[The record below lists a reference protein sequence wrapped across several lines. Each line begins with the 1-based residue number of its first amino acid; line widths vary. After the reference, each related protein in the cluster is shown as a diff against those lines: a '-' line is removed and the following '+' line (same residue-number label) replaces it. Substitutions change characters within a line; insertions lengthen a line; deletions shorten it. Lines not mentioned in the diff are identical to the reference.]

1 MQSSEQQRT
10 TDHGPQTKLVIGLI
24 GGIGAG
30 KSAAAAEF
38 ARRGARVI
46 SADAFAHDALRDR
59 AVRDAVVK
67 RWGRDLL
74 DEHGEI
80 VRRRLGAIVFAD
92 DAQRRELEALTH
104 PWIQRRV
111 HEAIAAAKNDPAV
124 RFIVLDAAIMLEA
137 GWSAVCDKLV
147 FVDAPREVRLK
158 RVREQRGWTA
168 QELEA
173 RERAQL
179 ALTEKAA
186 QADHTLN
193 NSAGLTHLS
202 RQVDDLLQ
210 TWGLTPAPATES
222 E

>member
-1 MQSSEQQRT
+1 MAK
-10 TDHGPQTKLVIGLI
+10 PVIGLI

-30 KSAAAAEF
+30 KSRAAAEF

-46 SADAFAHDALRDR
+46 SADGFAHDALRDP
-59 AVRDAVVK
+59 AVRDAIVQ
-67 RWGRDLL
+67 RWGRGLL
-74 DEHGEI
+74 DENGEI

-111 HEAIAAAKNDPAV
+111 REAVTGAQNDPAV

-147 FVDAPREVRLK
+147 FVDAPRDVRLQ
-158 RVREQRGWTA
+158 RVREQRGWTT

-179 ALTEKAA
+179 GLTEKAA
-186 QADHTLN
+186 RADHTLN

-210 TWGLTPAPATES
+210 TWGLAPEPSATES

>member
-1 MQSSEQQRT
+1 MAK
-10 TDHGPQTKLVIGLI
+10 PVIGLI

-38 ARRGARVI
+38 ARRGGKVI
-46 SADAFAHDALRDR
+46 SADAAAHDALRDP
-59 AVRDAVVK
+59 AVRDAIVK

-74 DEHGEI
+74 DDRGEV
-80 VRRRLGAIVFAD
+80 VRGKLGAIVFAD
-92 DAQRRELEALTH
+92 AAQRRELEALTH

-111 HEAIAAAKNDPAV
+111 REEIAAAQADPSV
-124 RFIVLDAAIMLEA
+124 RFVVLDAAIMLEA
-137 GWSAVCDKLV
+137 GWSAVCDRLV
-147 FVDAPREVRLK
+147 FVDAPREVRVERVK
-158 RVREQRGWTA
+158 RQRGWTA
-168 QELEA
+168 EELAA

-193 NSAGLTHLS
+193 NSAGLPHLS
-202 RQVDDLLQ
+202 RQVDDLLRA
-210 TWGLTPAPATES
+210 WGLPAPDPSPNES